1 MTEIREE
8 NELTNAQAL
17 HERSIVL
24 DMLDISLMNREH
36 VEHMR
41 AGGITA
47 ANATVTLQ
55 HGFKETVEL
64 VRDFDRKLEEWS
76 DVIRP
81 VRTVSDIR
89 AAKDE
94 GRVGIIY
101 GLQNATPIEGDI
113 RLVEVLHTLGFR
125 VSQLAYMTGNLLG
138 DGCLE
143 PRNAGL
149 TVFGRNVVKELN
161 RLGILVDLSH
171 CGQRTTL
178 EAIEASETPVA
189 FTHACAQ
196 GLVSHPRNKTD
207 EEIRKLGE
215 AGGVCGITPLS
226 AFIAEDAREATLDR
240 YLDQI
245 EYVVE
250 LIGIDH
256 VGLGMDFTEFLPI
269 EVLVPTKWGGIHV
282 PEGISN
288 LTEWPIPYAA
298 GIDGSDKLPNVTAGL
313 LERGYSEENVQKVIG
328 GNFVRLLETVWR
340 A

>member
-1 MTEIREE
+1 M
-8 NELTNAQAL
+8 NARAL

-36 VEHMR
+36 IEHMR

-55 HGFKETVEL
+55 HGFQETVEL
-64 VRDFDRKLEEWS
+64 VRELDRKLDDWS
-76 DVIRP
+76 DLIRP
-81 VRTVSDIR
+81 VRSVDEIS
-89 AAKDE
+89 AAKGE

-125 VSQLAYMTGNLLG
+125 VIQLAYMTGNLLG

-143 PRNAGL
+143 PRDAGL

-161 RLGILVDLSH
+161 GLGVLIDLSH
-171 CGQRTTL
+171 CGRRTTL
-178 EAIEASETPVA
+178 EAIEASEPPVA
-189 FTHACAQ
+189 FTHVCAQ

-207 EEIRKLGE
+207 DELRALGE
-215 AGGVCGITPLS
+215 AGGVCGITPLA
-226 AFIAEDAREATLDR
+226 AFIAEDPRDATLER
-240 YLDQI
+240 YIDQI
-245 EYVVE
+245 DYVAE

-256 VGLGMDFTEFLPI
+256 VGLGMDFTEYLPI
-269 EVLVPTKWGGIHV
+269 NVLVPTKWGGIHV

-288 LTEWPIPYAA
+288 LTEWPIPYAD
-298 GIDGSDKLPNVTAGL
+298 GIDRSDKLPNVTAGL
-313 LERGYSEENVQKVIG
+313 LARGYSEEDVQKVLG
-328 GNFVRLLETVWR
+328 ANFVRLLGNVWQS
-340 A
+340 